1 MRTTLHKLT
10 GRVQQVSFVRERV
23 LESKGNQEMKK
34 MKGLLFLG
42 LFVICLQLSEGFIP
56 GSLRAAR
63 EEALVKDFGQA
74 R

>member
-1 MRTTLHKLT
+1 
-10 GRVQQVSFVRERV
+10 
-23 LESKGNQEMKK
+23 MKK

-63 EEALVKDFGQA
+63 EEAQSKDFGQA